1 MAIIRAVSVTACE
14 QRPVQPGLAGLFYW
28 IGFGHRGSTTPP
40 ITRLNGSCLCNAL
53 ARPAALPSR
62 RRSTPAP
69 PPQARGSWLPLQWH
83 NWPNEARLL
92 LGLVALWSVV
102 GLLVLTSASWW
113 VAEREMGDGAF
124 YLKRQLIW
132 MVASWG
138 LLWLGIRCSLRRWL
152 QLAPTA
158 LLVGC
163 VLVAA
168 TLVMGST
175 VNGASRWLVVG
186 PIQLQPSELVKPFVV
201 LQGAALFSQWKRAN
215 SDQRLLW
222 LGVFAGLI
230 LLILKQPNLS
240 TAALT
245 GLLLWL
251 MALAAGV
258 SLPLLLGA
266 AAGGGLLGGAS
277 IAINE
282 YQRLRVISFLDPWKD
297 AQGNGYQLVQSL
309 LAIGSGGIWGEGY
322 GLSTQKLQYL
332 PIQSTDFI
340 FAVFAEEFGYVG
352 SLVLLLF
359 LLLFGY
365 VGLRVALSCRGNQQ
379 RLVAM
384 GCTILLV
391 GQSILNIAV
400 ASGAMPTTGLPL
412 PLISYGGN
420 SLMASLL
427 VAGLLIRCSLEAAGL
442 GEAAPH
448 RPPKPSRPA
457 DKLA

>member
-1 MAIIRAVSVTACE
+1 MPWPE
-14 QRPVQPGLAGLFYW
+14 W
-28 IGFGHRGSTTPP
+28 
-40 ITRLNGSCLCNAL
+40 
-53 ARPAALPSR
+53 PA
-62 RRSTPAP
+62 
-69 PPQARGSWLPLQWH
+69 
-83 NWPNEARLL
+83 EARLL
-92 LGLVALWSVV
+92 LGLVAIWSVL
-102 GLLVLTSASWW
+102 GLVVLTSASWW

-124 YLKRQLIW
+124 YVKRQLVW

-138 LLWLGIRCSLRRWL
+138 LLWLGIRISLRRWL
-152 QLAPTA
+152 HLAPVG

-168 TLVMGST
+168 TLVVGST
-175 VNGASRWLVVG
+175 VNGASRWLVLG

-201 LQGAALFSQWKRAN
+201 LQGAALFAQWKRDAL
-215 SDQRLLW
+215 DHKLLW
-222 LGVFAGLI
+222 LGVFGGLI

-258 SLPLLLGA
+258 GLPLLLGA
-266 AAGGGLLGGAS
+266 AGAGGALGAAS

-282 YQRLRVISFLDPWKD
+282 YQRLRVVSFLDPWRD
-297 AQGNGYQLVQSL
+297 AQGDGYQLVQSL
-309 LAIGSGGIWGEGY
+309 MAIGSGGLLGEGY

-352 SLVLLLF
+352 SVMLLLF
-359 LLLFGY
+359 LLLFGF
-365 VGLRVALSCRGNQQ
+365 VGLRVALGCRSNQQ
-379 RLVAM
+379 RLVAI
-384 GCTILLV
+384 GCTTLLV

-427 VAGLLIRCSLEAAGL
+427 VCGLLIRCSLEGGGL
-442 GEAAPH
+442 VEPL
-448 RPPKPSRPA
+448 RRRRPKPPA
-457 DKLA
+457 PAR